1 MASVEGS
8 AEGFFSKGRTVA
20 CFQASGKVAEEVEAF
35 RMGVS
40 VVLMGYSP
48 LE

>member
-8 AEGFFSKGRTVA
+8 VDGFFSKGRKVKFFHTY
-20 CFQASGKVAEEVEAF
+20 GKVAEEVGAF

-40 VVLMGYSP
+40 MVLKGCYP